1 MSSLNDISRVAERIE
16 RDAWLDLFA
25 AAPDHVRERLGLA
38 STAVAGMG
46 LIGCRAL
53 PITELNRGMA
63 LGIDNDLSRD
73 DMERAVAW
81 LDANAT
87 AWALQIAP
95 VGSSDLVQDSIHD
108 RALVATGAGWAKFV
122 WTDGTTEPLQTDA
135 HVGRAEGLKAAEF
148 GETVANGFGL
158 PAECGDWFA
167 SLVGRPSWHC
177 FLATVDGKA
186 AGGGTMYVRDNAAWL
201 GITGTL
207 PEYRNRGIQR
217 GLLYART
224 KAAIA
229 MGADLQTNETGQP
242 NDRGDTGFSSYRN
255 QERAGFNRIYVRPN
269 FKRAQ

>member
-1 MSSLNDISRVAERIE
+1 VSSLIDTRRVAESVE

-38 STAVAGMG
+38 SMKLASMG

-63 LGIDNDLSRD
+63 IGIDSKLSRD
-73 DMERAVAW
+73 DLERAVAW

-87 AWALQIAP
+87 AWALQVAP
-95 VGSSDLVQDSIHD
+95 VASSDLVKDYIQDL
-108 RALVATGAGWAKFV
+108 ALVASGAGWAKFV
-122 WTDGTTEPLQTDA
+122 WTDGTTEPLQTEA
-135 HVGRAEGLKAAEF
+135 HVSRAESAKAPEF
-148 GETVANGFGL
+148 GATVAEAFGL

-167 SLVGRPSWHC
+167 SLVGRPAWHC

-207 PEYRNRGIQR
+207 PKYRNRGIQR
-217 GLLYART
+217 SLLYART

-229 MGADLQTNETGQP
+229 MGADLLTNETGQP
-242 NDRGDTGFSSYRN
+242 NNRGDAGFSSYRN